1 MAVSSCTV
9 AIIVTGNIRF
19 NEGNRTSL
27 KLDLLKL
34 RQDRLVK
41 VGEWTTQRRLN
52 VLNHEAFHDFGSTN
66 ITLRVTTIE
75 VNLLFPN
82 PSRRLP
88 ISCRRCPSMKA
99 FIRSQPIRSD

>member
-1 MAVSSCTV
+1 MVFTFA
-9 AIIVTGNIRF
+9 GKIRF

-41 VGEWTTQRRLN
+41 VGEWTSQKRLSII
-52 VLNHEAFHDFGSTN
+52 NHGAFHDFGTTN

-75 VNLLFPN
+75 VSWFVAQLAHWLG
-82 PSRRLP
+82 SYLAR
-88 ISCRRCPSMKA
+88 K
-99 FIRSQPIRSD
+99 FIHR